1 MTRELVPL
9 LEVQRH
15 RSWCTPRYARR
26 LVAERRIAFHRVGRR
41 VLLDLNDL
49 DAYAEAGR
57 VEPPTP
63 RRLRAVDPRS
73 PADRRANASR
83 ARGETAPSPE
93 GETQSHDQ
101 DNRSRSARA

>member
-1 MTRELVPL
+1 MPRNLVALTDVERFRP
-9 LEVQRH
+9 
-15 RSWCTPRYARR
+15 WCSVRYARR

-63 RRLRAVDPRS
+63 RRLRAIGPKE
-73 PADRRANASR
+73 SR
-83 ARGETAPSPE
+83 PKEAG
-93 GETQSHDQ
+93 
-101 DNRSRSARA
+101 